1 MQWYAI
7 RVSIDNATRVA
18 HAMSSRKG
26 KPKTIANKDWPV
38 YPWKKPESAP
48 RHYGDTGGRSGEEV
62 IAFLDSF
69 G

>member
-1 MQWYAI
+1 
-7 RVSIDNATRVA
+7 
-18 HAMSSRKG
+18 MSSRKG

-38 YPWKKPESAP
+38 YPWKKAESAP
-48 RHYGDTGGRSGEEV
+48 RHYGNTGGRSGEEV